1 MRRQAL
7 FIATTAALT
16 FGVGLVNAES
26 GSDTARAP
34 AKPENRFFVIG
45 ENSEYYRPG
54 MPRPV
59 VPTNRD
65 ADVYFLREK
74 IRLLERKLAAIEQ
87 QTSNIDEDDTSPAD
101 SKLRVTVARE
111 LPAPNPVAAATK
123 TKKLPV
129 TAKKITN
136 AAKAI
141 NAVTELPELPPLV
154 IATSKPSEAISTP
167 ETVILPTLPEIPPR
181 AEPVSF
187 QVPSAPAT
195 HVASLT
201 NTSEDSVIAMAR
213 GIIEAA
219 RDKVF
224 ELIASVAE
232 PRREAVAHAV
242 MATPGPV
249 ARGVIVKAPE
259 IKVEPAPPVVP
270 VQAMIETKKEW
281 VVLYRFPNEQ
291 VSKNATE
298 KLDAFRVPVGGR
310 EFIDGQ
316 YIMEVGIF
324 EDEERAN
331 SRVLFLGHIIGIRPE
346 LRVRTVVAKRTED
359 VHG

>member
-7 FIATTAALT
+7 LIATTAALT
-16 FGVGLVNAES
+16 FGAGLVNAES
-26 GSDTARAP
+26 GADTARAP

-59 VPTNRD
+59 VPTSKD
-65 ADVYFLREK
+65 ADLYFLQEK
-74 IRLLERKLAAIEQ
+74 IRFLERKIAAIEQ
-87 QTSNIDEDDTSPAD
+87 QTPNIDEDDTSPAD

-111 LPAPNPVAAATK
+111 LPTPNPVAAPK

-129 TAKKITN
+129 AAKKTTN
-136 AAKAI
+136 AAKTI
-141 NAVTELPELPPLV
+141 NVVTELPELPPLV
-154 IATSKPSEAISTP
+154 IATSKPSEPISTP

-259 IKVEPAPPVVP
+259 IKVEPTPPAVP